1 VEIRD
6 LEYFAVVAAHGNVTR
21 ASEALE
27 LSPGALSKS
36 LRRLER
42 ALDARLV
49 KRTPKGIE
57 LTSVGQTLLGHV
69 QRLRTSMDDVVREAA
84 DLSRGTAG
92 HLRIGAGP
100 AVCEELP
107 PVYAAMLRRG
117 AKATVSITEGDNEF
131 MVPMLRR
138 GELDLIVNYM
148 PPGDYGGLVHEPLYQ
163 DPWVVC
169 ARAGHRLAGRKRI
182 ALEDLAHERWALSS
196 QTVYSQ
202 QWLLRAFEEHGLP
215 APRVVVET
223 RSLVLRMRTWASTD
237 LLGFCSRR
245 RLRQAAQELP
255 IVALAVPALAWTR
268 SVDLLRRDLGYL
280 APAARRFIEL
290 LKKS

>member
-1 VEIRD
+1 MELRD

-27 LSPGALSKS
+27 LTPGALSKS
-36 LRRLER
+36 LRRLEQ

-49 KRTPKGIE
+49 RRTTKGIE
-57 LTSVGQTLLGHV
+57 LTGVGQALLGQV
-69 QRLRTSMDDVVREAA
+69 QRLRTCMDDVVREAA
-84 DLSRGTAG
+84 DLSRGIAG

-100 AVCEELP
+100 TVCEELP

-117 AKATVSITEGDNEF
+117 AGTTVSVTVGDNDS

-138 GELDLIVNYM
+138 GELDLVVNYM
-148 PPGDYGGLVHEPLYQ
+148 PPADYEGLVHEPLHE

-182 ALEDLAHERWALSS
+182 TLEDLALEGWALSS

-202 QWLLRAFEEHGLP
+202 QWLLQAFQQRGLP
-215 APRVVVET
+215 APRIVVEA
-223 RSLVLRMRTWASTD
+223 RSLVLRMQTWASTD

-245 RLRQAAQELP
+245 RLRQSAQHLP
-255 IVALAVPALAWTR
+255 IVVLSVPDLAWMR
-268 SVDLLRRDLGYL
+268 SVGLLRRDLGYL
-280 APAARRFIEL
+280 SPAARRFIEL
-290 LKKS
+290 LKRR

>member
-1 VEIRD
+1 MELRD

-36 LRRLER
+36 LRRLES

-49 KRTPKGIE
+49 KRSARGIE
-57 LTSVGQTLLGHV
+57 LTGVGQALLGQV
-69 QRLRTSMDDVVREAA
+69 QRLRTNMDDVMREAA

-100 AVCEELP
+100 TVCEELP
-107 PVYAAMLRRG
+107 PVYAAMLRKG
-117 AKATVSITEGDNEF
+117 AKATVSITVGDNDV

-138 GELDLIVNYM
+138 GELDLVVNYM
-148 PPGDYGGLVHEPLYQ
+148 PPADYEGLVHEPLHR

-169 ARAGHRLAGRKRI
+169 ARANHRLAGRKRVT
-182 ALEDLAHERWALSS
+182 LEDLADERWALSS

-202 QWLLRAFEEHGLP
+202 QWLVRAFEERGLP
-215 APRVVVET
+215 APRIVVET
-223 RSLVLRMRTWASTD
+223 RSLVLRMQTWATTD

-245 RLRQAAQELP
+245 RLRQSARHLP
-255 IVALAVPALAWTR
+255 IVTLAVPDLAWIR
-268 SVDLLRRDLGYL
+268 SVSLLRRDLSYL

-290 LKKS
+290 LKKP

>member
-1 VEIRD
+1 MELRD
-6 LEYFAVVAAHGNVTR
+6 LEYFAVVAAHRNVTR
-21 ASEALE
+21 ASEALD

-49 KRTPKGIE
+49 LRTPKGIE
-57 LTSVGQTLLGHV
+57 LTGVGQALLSQV

-84 DLSRGTAG
+84 DLSRGNAG
-92 HLRIGAGP
+92 HVRVGAGP
-100 AVCEELP
+100 TVCEELS
-107 PVYAAMLRRG
+107 PVCAAMLRRG
-117 AKATVSITEGDNEF
+117 SRATVSIIVGDNDV

-138 GELDLIVNYM
+138 GELDLVVNYM
-148 PPGDYGGLVHEPLYQ
+148 PPDDYRELVHETLHE

-169 ARAGHRLAGRKRI
+169 ARAGHRLAGCKRVS
-182 ALEDLAHERWALSS
+182 LEDLAKERWALSS

-202 QWLLRAFEEHGLP
+202 QWLVRAFAEKGLP
-215 APRVVVET
+215 APSVVVET
-223 RSLVLRMRTWASTD
+223 RSLVMRLNTWANTD

-245 RLRQAAQELP
+245 RLRQSARHLP
-255 IVALAVPALAWTR
+255 IVVLSVPDLAWTR
-268 SVDLLRRDLGYL
+268 AVGLLRREFGYL

-290 LKKS
+290 LKKR